1 MSITLPT
8 IKFILML
15 LSLFPFCY
23 WICNHE
29 YKVFVAE
36 DDYDELMSEVD
47 TIVAIRNQLLKLY
60 SIFYSIPVVLCVSL
74 LYFMEKW
81 RVNDGIIN
89 GYGVISAIILVASCI
104 FCFVFNTYYCFIDKT
119 PNEDAEDGGN
129 TTE

>member
-1 MSITLPT
+1 MITLST
-8 IKFILML
+8 IKFIVML

-36 DDYDELMSEVD
+36 DDYDELMSDVD
-47 TIVAIRNQLLKLY
+47 SLVAIRNQLLKLY

-81 RVNDGIIN
+81 RANDGIIN
-89 GYGVISAIILVASCI
+89 GYGVISAIILVASCV
-104 FCFVFNTYYCFIDKT
+104 FCFVFNTYYCFIDKST
-119 PNEDAEDGGN
+119 DSDAEDDGKS
-129 TTE
+129 TE

>member
-47 TIVAIRNQLLKLY
+47 TIVSIRNQLLKLY

-104 FCFVFNTYYCFIDKT
+104 FCFVFNTYYCFIDKST
-119 PNEDAEDGGN
+119 DSDAEDDGN

>member
-1 MSITLPT
+1 MITLST
-8 IKFILML
+8 IKFIVML
-15 LSLFPFCY
+15 LSLFPFCW

-47 TIVAIRNQLLKLY
+47 TLVAIRNQLLKLY
-60 SIFYSIPVVLCVSL
+60 SIFYSIPAVLFVLL

-81 RVNDGIIN
+81 RVSDGMIN

-104 FCFVFNTYYCFIDKT
+104 FCFVFNTYYCFIDKST
-119 PNEDAEDGGN
+119 DGNAEDDGN

>member
-47 TIVAIRNQLLKLY
+47 TIVSIRNQLLKLY

-104 FCFVFNTYYCFIDKT
+104 FCFVFNT
-119 PNEDAEDGGN
+119 
-129 TTE
+129 

>member
-74 LYFMEKW
+74 LYFIEKW

-119 PNEDAEDGGN
+119 PIDDTEDDEN
-129 TTE
+129 PTE